1 MKNWMKTLTFAL
13 LAFSFVAAD
22 LAYAYHR
29 PGPPRR
35 PGYSDGFFDG
45 LIVSSMAILL
55 SHSLSHHHYKQLVM
69 MGADEEA
76 AAFLAG
82 DEEPG
87 ALLQAAMELER
98 EVLSQAGVDAELSD
112 EDVAVLI
119 MKRAAAL

>member
-1 MKNWMKTLTFAL
+1 MKNWKTTLTLAL
-13 LAFSFVAAD
+13 LAFSFVGAE

-29 PGPPRR
+29 PAPPRR

-45 LIVSSMAILL
+45 LIVSTMAVLL
-55 SHSLSHHHYKQLVM
+55 SHSISYHHYKQMVM

-82 DEEPG
+82 NAEPG
-87 ALLQAAMELER
+87 ALLQAAMNLER
-98 EVLSQAGVDAELSD
+98 EVLNAAGVDAALSD